1 MREAGR
7 GARLALPPSDFIMR
21 LLLFLAFAF
30 LTASAQETYTPF
42 RPDLPAGAAYTLDA
56 RKLHPTQ
63 FSHGW
68 REVVYKAAKISGM
81 APAEL
86 TAYLKKKDVPV
97 VIGPGG
103 VPYMTDGHHTLRALI
118 ESKAPDK
125 TAYGHILANW
135 SDLDTATFWVR
146 MEANNYTYLKDA
158 TGRSMP
164 SGALP
169 WSLMVMQRDPWRGLA
184 WGVLEARGFDEKKG
198 VFFQEFRW
206 ADYFRDKVRWDDA
219 NDEAFDDAV
228 KAACLLAQSPA
239 AAGLP
244 GYRAS
249 ALQPRIITEPTKH
262 DTDDP
267 AFWIPADRTKTLI
280 IGTDKDTDGA
290 LYAYDLAGK
299 IVKRVGDLKRPNN
312 VDVAYGLLLGGKST
326 DIAVTTE
333 RELNRLRVFRLPDLT
348 AADQG
353 DLVVFNGDPKRAPM
367 GIALY
372 KRPRDGALFAIVGG
386 KSGPAEG
393 YLGQYRLEDDG
404 AGRVKMTLVRQFG
417 AYSGKKEIEAIAVDA
432 ELGYIYY
439 SDETVGVHKYH
450 ADPDAPDANK
460 ELALFA
466 TTGFASDHEGI
477 SIYKV
482 NDGTGYILVS
492 DQQNHRFQV
501 FPREGAPGK
510 PHDHPVVKIF
520 DVAAIES
527 DGSEVT
533 STALPGYPNGLLV
546 AMSNGKVFHYYPWD
560 DIAGRD
566 LQRAPDGVPA
576 AK

>member
-1 MREAGR
+1 MINRIYRFADSMRH
-7 GARLALPPSDFIMR
+7 F
-21 LLLFLAFAF
+21 LLLSLLV
-30 LTASAQETYTPF
+30 LTAAAAETHPPF
-42 RPDLPAGAAYTLDA
+42 RPDLPAGAAYALDA

-68 REVVYKAAKISGM
+68 REVVYKAAKIDAMS
-81 APAEL
+81 PAEV

-103 VPYMTDGHHTLRALI
+103 VPYMTDGHHTLRSLI

-135 SDLDTATFWVR
+135 SDLDAATFWTR
-146 MEANNYTYLKDA
+146 MEANNYAYLKDA
-158 TGRSMP
+158 TGRSLP
-164 SGALP
+164 PDALP
-169 WSLMVMQRDPWRGLA
+169 WSLMVMQRDAWRGLA
-184 WGVLEARGFDEKKG
+184 WAVMEANGFKEMKG

-206 ADYFRDKVRWDDA
+206 ADYFRDKVRWDDGD
-219 NDEAFDDAV
+219 DEAFEEAV
-228 KAACLLAQSPA
+228 KTACILAQAPA
-239 AAGLP
+239 AAQLP
-244 GYRAS
+244 GYRSS
-249 ALQPRIITEPTKH
+249 ALQPRVVTEPTRH

-267 AFWIPADRTKTLI
+267 AFWIPADRARTLVL
-280 IGTDKDTDGA
+280 GTDKDTDGA
-290 LYAYDLAGK
+290 LYAYDLAGR
-299 IVKRVGDLKRPNN
+299 IVRRAGGLKRPNN
-312 VDVAYGLLLGGKST
+312 VDVAYGLMLGGQPV

-333 RELNRLRVFRLPDLT
+333 RELHRLRVFRLPDLT
-348 AADQG
+348 PVDRG
-353 DLVVFNGDPKRAPM
+353 DLVVFNGDPTRAPM
-367 GIALY
+367 GLALY

-404 AGRVKMTLVRQFG
+404 TGHVKMTLVRQFG
-417 AYSGKKEIEAIAVDA
+417 AYSGEKEVEAIAVDA
-432 ELGYIYY
+432 ELGYVYY
-439 SDETVGVHKYH
+439 SDETFGVHKYH
-450 ADPDAPDANK
+450 ADPDVPDANK

-482 NDGTGYILVS
+482 NDGTGYLLVS

-501 FPREGAPGK
+501 FPREGAPGR
-510 PHDHPVVKIF
+510 PHDHQVVKTF

-533 STALPGYPNGLLV
+533 STALPGYPHGLLV
-546 AMSNGKVFHYYPWD
+546 AMSNGKVFHYYSWD

-566 LQRAPDGVPA
+566 LKQAPDGVV
-576 AK
+576 K

>member
-1 MREAGR
+1 
-7 GARLALPPSDFIMR
+7 MR
-21 LLLFLAFAF
+21 LLFLLAFAF
-30 LTASAQETYTPF
+30 LASSAQETYPPF
-42 RPDLPAGAAYTLDA
+42 RPDLPAGAAYAIDA
-56 RKLHPTQ
+56 RQLHPTQ

-68 REVVYKAAKISGM
+68 REVVYKAAKINALS
-81 APAEL
+81 PAEV

-103 VPYMTDGHHTLRALI
+103 VPYLTDGHHTLRSLI

-135 SDLDTATFWVR
+135 SDLDDATFWTR

-158 TGRSMP
+158 TGRSLP
-164 SGALP
+164 PDALP
-169 WSLMVMQRDPWRGLA
+169 ENLLVMQRDVWRGLA
-184 WGVLEARGFDEKKG
+184 WAVMEANGFREMKG

-206 ADYFRDKVRWDDA
+206 ADYFRDKIRWDDRD
-219 NDEAFDDAV
+219 DEAFAEAV
-228 KAACLLAQSPA
+228 KAASVLAQAPA
-239 AAGLP
+239 AARLP
-244 GYRAS
+244 GYRSA
-249 ALQPRIITEPTKH
+249 ALQPQVVTQPAKH

-267 AFWIPADRTKTLI
+267 AIWINPLDPAKSLV

-290 LYAYDLAGK
+290 LYVYDLTGK
-299 IVKRVGDLKRPNN
+299 IVQVVPGLQRPNN
-312 VDVAYGLLLGGKST
+312 VDIITGLSLGGKPV

-333 RELNRLRVFRLPDLT
+333 REKQRLRIFRLPDM
-348 AADQG
+348 AGVDRG
-353 DLVVFNGDPKRAPM
+353 DLVVFGGDQARAPM
-367 GIALY
+367 GVALY
-372 KRPRDGALFAIVGG
+372 KRPRDGAIFAIVGG

-393 YLGQYRLEDDG
+393 YLEQYRLEDDG
-404 AGRVKMTLVRQFG
+404 TGHVRMTKARAFG

-432 ELGYIYY
+432 ELGYVYC
-439 SDETVGVHKYH
+439 SDETVGVRKYH

-477 SIYKV
+477 SIYKI
-482 NDGTGYILVS
+482 NDGTGYLLVS

-501 FPREGAPGK
+501 FPREGTPGR
-510 PHDHPVVKIF
+510 PHDHQALKTF

-533 STALPGYPNGLLV
+533 STALPGFPNGLLV
-546 AMSNGKVFHYYPWD
+546 AMSNGKVFHYYSWD
-560 DIAGRD
+560 DIAATAD
-566 LQRAPDGVPA
+566 LRKAPDGEPVPA